1 MFEIDKFEFDG
12 KSFQGVKSTM
22 PGGPP
27 LLLIKGEKGLVMCGY
42 LNADAAEKIGLAA
55 AIVSGVNTFDDVLN
69 AQVKVATSKAKELG
83 VESGMV
89 VKEVISKLG

>member
-1 MFEIDKFEFDG
+1 MFEINKFMFDG

-27 LLLIKGEKGLVMCGY
+27 LLLIKGEKGFVMCGY
-42 LNADAAEKIGLAA
+42 LNGEVAERVGLAA
-55 AIVSGVNTFDDVLN
+55 AIVSGVNSFEDVLN
-69 AQVKVATSKAKELG
+69 AEVKFSTSKAKELG
-83 VESGMV
+83 VEPGMV

>member
-1 MFEIDKFEFDG
+1 MFEIDKFDFDG

-42 LNADAAEKIGLAA
+42 LNAEVAERIGLAA
-55 AIVSGVNTFDDVLN
+55 AIVSGVSSFDDVLN
-69 AQVKVATSKAKELG
+69 ATVKVATSKAKELG
-83 VESGMV
+83 VEPGMI
-89 VKEVISKLG
+89 VKDVISKLG

>member
-12 KSFQGVKSTM
+12 KSFQGVKSTI

-42 LNADAAEKIGLAA
+42 LNADAAERIGLAA

-69 AQVKVATSKAKELG
+69 AQIKVATSKAQELG
-83 VESGMV
+83 VEPGMV
-89 VKEVISKLG
+89 VKEVIIKLG